1 MRSLLPIAALALLAP
16 AAAAA
21 IDLADGQLSL
31 HGDGEWSYRRT
42 SGSNSI
48 GLASPEGNYDTAK
61 FDLVLTVRPAPE
73 LVLSALLG
81 FDPDGATAEWVFAE
95 WRFSEQA
102 RVRVGKIQQPFG
114 NFNELRFAGTT
125 RPFFD
130 LPISVY
136 GPANLVGVSY
146 LGLGLTG
153 DWISESGWTVAWD
166 AYGGAVSLDEFEGYQ
181 YLVDVPPPAPGDETV
196 GMEQQQVRDILGG
209 RLSITTPQDLTLR
222 LSGYG
227 GNVSK
232 EAGETGGFYAFGAS
246 LQYRTERLGLSA
258 EAFHSV
264 EPGRE
269 DSWAG
274 YGIAS
279 YFLTEHL
286 QAGLRAEAHRTSVR
300 NFSGDSALLRHTEVA
315 GVLGYWVN
323 PSLVFKGSAH
333 AVVGNRFALPE
344 GADAN
349 AVATTDPPAE
359 QTWMFILGTQFAF

>member
-1 MRSLLPIAALALLAP
+1 MRSRLSLAAVALLIP

-21 IDLADGQLSL
+21 IDLADGRLSL

-42 SGSNSI
+42 SGANSI
-48 GLASPEGNYDTAK
+48 GLASPEGNYDTAM
-61 FDLVLTVRPAPE
+61 FDLVLTVRPSE
-73 LVLSALLG
+73 NLVMSAQLG
-81 FDPDGATAEWVFAE
+81 YDSDHAAAEWVFAE
-95 WRFSEQA
+95 WRFSDQA

-114 NFNELRFAGTT
+114 NSNELRFAGTT

-136 GPANLVGVSY
+136 GPANLVGVAY

-153 DWISESGWTVAWD
+153 EWIGDSGWTVAWD
-166 AYGGAVSLDEFEGYQ
+166 AYGGAVRLDEFEGYQ
-181 YLVDVPPPAPGDETV
+181 YYVDVPPPAPGEESV
-196 GMEQQQVRDILGG
+196 GTEEQQVRDILGG
-209 RLSITTPQDLTLR
+209 RLSITTPQELTFR

-227 GNVSK
+227 GNVPK
-232 EAGETGGFYAFGAS
+232 EEGETGGFYAFGAS

-274 YGIAS
+274 YAIAS
-279 YFLTEHL
+279 WFLTEHL
-286 QAGLRAEAHRTSVR
+286 QAGLSAEAHRTSVR
-300 NFSGDSALLRHTEVA
+300 DFGSDSPLLRHTEAA

-323 PSLVFKGSAH
+323 PSLVFKGEAH
-333 AVVGNRFALPE
+333 YVVGNRFALPE
-344 GADAN
+344 GADSN